1 MLEVVIYAF
10 TYLFE
15 VLSCFMFL
23 ENVYYRKEDIGAK
36 FYISYILAFVATYGV
51 SFLSIPLLNM
61 LTFVICYFLI
71 ALICYETKIKN
82 CIFTTLTLAAFMLVT
97 EMIVVHVSSA
107 LLKVD
112 YTAYQDNLLI
122 LVIQT
127 SLSKLLFFV
136 LLFLISKVLNLK
148 AMREKTYKY
157 SFALSILP
165 ISSAVILHS
174 LSYLGIN
181 SPIDSHFNKVLA
193 VGSMLLLFAN
203 ILVFYIYETVQKVN
217 YENLLLQ
224 LEKQSIEIRTEY
236 YGLLA
241 DEYEKSRVLIHDIKN
256 HLRYIET
263 KTADG
268 SPQEVFDYIDSIRED
283 FGLNEKI
290 RYSGSSI
297 IDVII
302 NRYHNQ
308 CKEAGVTFEV
318 EAFCSKLDF
327 MADNDIIALLDNM
340 FDNGFEAAIKS
351 EDKRMM
357 LSAYI
362 RNDDYI
368 SIEMKN
374 SSDKAPL
381 SIAGKLVTT
390 KGNPFHHGYGTKSI
404 RRVLRKYDGTF
415 KWSYDTKEHLFT
427 AKSVVKKKNM
437 KRKHHVDI
445 EARKIE
451 LGVGV

>member
-1 MLEVVIYAF
+1 MLESCIYAF
-10 TYLFE
+10 TYFFE
-15 VLSCFMFL
+15 VMTCFLFL
-23 ENVYYRKEDIGAK
+23 ENVYYRKEEIGIS
-36 FYISYILAFVATYGV
+36 FYLSYVLAFAVTYGV
-51 SFLSIPLLNM
+51 SFISIPLLNM
-61 LTFVICYFLI
+61 ATFIVCYFFI
-71 ALICYETKIKN
+71 ALCCYDTKIKY
-82 CIFTTLTLAAFMLVT
+82 CVFTTFALTAFMLVT
-97 EMIVVHVSSA
+97 EMIVVHISSS
-107 LLKVD
+107 LLNID
-112 YTAYQDNLLI
+112 YTAYKDNLLV

-136 LLFLISKVLNLK
+136 LSFFISKIFNLK
-148 AMREKTYKY
+148 THKDISFKY
-157 SFALSILP
+157 SLMLSILP
-165 ISSAVILHS
+165 ITSAVILHS
-174 LSYLGIN
+174 LSYLGVN

-193 VGSMLLLFAN
+193 ISSVLLLFAN
-203 ILVFYIYETVQKVN
+203 LFVFYIYARIQKTN
-217 YENLLLQ
+217 QENLQLQ
-224 LEKQSIEIRTEY
+224 LEKQYVEIHAEY

-256 HLRYIET
+256 HLRYIEA

-283 FGLNEKI
+283 FGLNERI

-302 NRYHNQ
+302 NRYHKQ

-318 EAFCSKLDF
+318 EAFCSKLEF

-404 RRVLRKYDGTF
+404 RRVLRKYEGTY

-445 EARKIE
+445 EARKRE

>member
-1 MLEVVIYAF
+1 MLQTVIYAF

-23 ENVYYRKEDIGAK
+23 ENVYYRKEDIK
-36 FYISYILAFVATYGV
+36 IRFYISYILAFVATYGV
-51 SFLSIPLLNM
+51 SFISIPLLNL
-61 LTFVICYFLI
+61 LTFVVCYFLI
-71 ALICYETKIKN
+71 ALVCYETKIKY

-97 EMIVVHVSSA
+97 EMIVVHVSSS

-148 AMREKTYKY
+148 ATREKTYKY

-165 ISSAVILHS
+165 VSSAIILHS
-174 LSYLGIN
+174 ISYLGIN
-181 SPIDSHFNKVLA
+181 SPIDSHFNKILA
-193 VGSMLLLFAN
+193 VSSMLLLFAN
-203 ILVFYIYETVQKVN
+203 IFVFYVYDRVQKTN
-217 YENLLLQ
+217 QENLQLQ
-224 LEKQSIEIRTEY
+224 LERQSIEIRTEY
-236 YGLLA
+236 YALLA

-283 FGLNEKI
+283 FGLNERI

-302 NRYHNQ
+302 NRYHRQ
-308 CKEAGVTFEV
+308 CKEAGIEFEV
-318 EAFCSKLDF
+318 EAFCSKLEF
-327 MADNDIIALLDNM
+327 MADNDIIALLDNSLITALKRQL
-340 FDNGFEAAIKS
+340 NPKAS
-351 EDKRMM
+351 E
-357 LSAYI
+357 
-362 RNDDYI
+362 
-368 SIEMKN
+368 
-374 SSDKAPL
+374 
-381 SIAGKLVTT
+381 
-390 KGNPFHHGYGTKSI
+390 
-404 RRVLRKYDGTF
+404 
-415 KWSYDTKEHLFT
+415 
-427 AKSVVKKKNM
+427 
-437 KRKHHVDI
+437 
-445 EARKIE
+445 
-451 LGVGV
+451 